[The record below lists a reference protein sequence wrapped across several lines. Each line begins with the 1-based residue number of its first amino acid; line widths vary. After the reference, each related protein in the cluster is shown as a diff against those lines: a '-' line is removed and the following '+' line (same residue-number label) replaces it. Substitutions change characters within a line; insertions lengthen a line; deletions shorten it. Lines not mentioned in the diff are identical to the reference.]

1 MTASAGRSDGPVDAL
16 LTHLLASDPTPLA
29 DDLPSWWSAAAPL
42 RDRFAHPLERALALG
57 LTAPTVGAA
66 FVGGYRA
73 ALHRLVPSLGPHTRA
88 ALCASEDRGAHPRH
102 INTRATATAEGFALD
117 GAKRF
122 VTGARDADALLVLA
136 VESVSDDG
144 TRAFAVLNVPP
155 ATEGV
160 RLDEMPA
167 LPFAPEVSHAT
178 VTFDGVRAS
187 RDARLDGDGWR
198 DLVKPFRTV
207 EDLHVQAAV
216 TAWILCA
223 LRRHGGADVV
233 CERLVS
239 HAVALRLL
247 SDAAVEA
254 PSTHVA
260 LAGSF
265 ANLEAITSSLD
276 AWWPSAP
283 EALSSMWGR
292 DRALLAVARGA
303 REARRAR
310 AWESLRGG

>member
-1 MTASAGRSDGPVDAL
+1 MDAL
-16 LTHLLASDPTPLA
+16 LTHLLTSDATPLA
-29 DDLPSWWSAAAPL
+29 DDLHAWWRAASSL

-57 LTAPTVGAA
+57 LTAPSVGAA

-73 ALHRLVPSLGPHTRA
+73 ALHRLVPSLGAHTRA
-88 ALCASEDRGAHPRH
+88 ALCASEDRGAHPKH
-102 INTRATATAEGFALD
+102 INTRATVTAEGYALD

-144 TRAFAVLNVPP
+144 TRAFALLDVSP
-155 ATEGV
+155 AAEGV
-160 RLDEMPA
+160 RFEEMPA

-178 VTFDGVRAS
+178 VTFERVRVS
-187 RDARLDGDGWR
+187 REARLGGDGWR
-198 DLVKPFRTV
+198 DLVRPFRTV

-216 TAWILCA
+216 TAWLLGA
-223 LRRHGGADVV
+223 LRRHGGADAIA
-233 CERLVS
+233 ERLVS
-239 HAVALRLL
+239 HAVGLRALA
-247 SDAAVEA
+247 DAAVEA

-276 AWWPSAP
+276 PWWPRAP
-283 EALSSMWGR
+283 EALSSMWMR
-292 DRALLAVARGA
+292 DRALLTVARGA
-303 REARRAR
+303 REARRAK
-310 AWESLRGG
+310 AWTSLRSA